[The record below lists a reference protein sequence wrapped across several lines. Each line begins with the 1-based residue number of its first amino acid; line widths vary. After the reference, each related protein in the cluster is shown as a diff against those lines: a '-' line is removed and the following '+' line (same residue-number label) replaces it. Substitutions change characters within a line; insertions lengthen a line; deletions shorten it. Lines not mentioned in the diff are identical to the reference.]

1 MKFLQNKSLVLILL
15 SFNLIAFSQINDRN
29 IRLHVLRKNTI
40 GKEYVF
46 GKWTKNEGTESHL
59 KYLGKVKSTHHRTF
73 KIITSTWLWGLSKRA
88 TNRILIFNEKN
99 QYIGNYYVSM
109 TLDLPTEMNK
119 GILIF
124 RNTDLNCDSKIASS
138 VSLKKGLPQ
147 EFFRE
152 CKNYSGDFYTF
163 SSPH

>member
-1 MKFLQNKSLVLILL
+1 MKFSQNKSLVLILL
-15 SFNLIAFSQINDRN
+15 SFSLIAFSQINDRD
-29 IRLHVLRKNTI
+29 IRFHVLRKNAI

-46 GKWTKNEGTESHL
+46 GKWTENGGTESHL
-59 KYLGKVKSTHHRTF
+59 KYLGKVKSIHNRTY
-73 KIITSTWLWGLSKRA
+73 KVITSTWLWGLSKRA

-109 TLDLPTEMNK
+109 TQDLPSEMNK

-124 RNTDLNCDSKIASS
+124 RNTDLKCDSKVASS

-152 CKNYSGDFYTF
+152 CRNSSGDFYAF
-163 SSPH
+163 SSLH